1 MENCERLYR
10 ENRERVLRF
19 LLHLTGDVELARDLV
34 QETFARYLSRYGRDS
49 EQPGL
54 LFTIARN
61 AGLDALRR
69 RRTSTLPERET
80 ADPRRDPEHQLIDR
94 QEMDRLLAA
103 ISAAFDEPKTRLVL
117 ALPFSAGRKHAWLHG
132 EGVVIAEAQDETGWQ
147 IEVEWTARQE
157 KLWRD
162 L

>member
-10 ENRERVLRF
+10 DNRERVLRF

-34 QETFARYLSRYGRDS
+34 QETFARYLGRYGCDS
-49 EQPGL
+49 EQLGL

-94 QEMDRLLAA
+94 QEMERVLAA
-103 ISAAFDEPKTRLVL
+103 IRRLDDTDRQLVALL
-117 ALPFSAGRKHAWLHG
+117 ATGTFSYREIGRLLDLSETNVKVRVHRARLKLKALMAEG
-132 EGVVIAEAQDETGWQ
+132 EA
-147 IEVEWTARQE
+147 
-157 KLWRD
+157 
-162 L
+162 

>member
-1 MENCERLYR
+1 MESCERLYR
-10 ENRERVLRF
+10 DNRERVLRF

-49 EQPGL
+49 EQLGL

-69 RRTSTLPERET
+69 RRTSPLPERET

-94 QEMDRLLAA
+94 QELDRVLAA
-103 ISAAFDEPKTRLVL
+103 IRRLDDTDRQLVAFLATGTFSYREIGRLLDLSETNVKVRVHRARL
-117 ALPFSAGRKHAWLHG
+117 KLKALMAEG
-132 EGVVIAEAQDETGWQ
+132 EA
-147 IEVEWTARQE
+147 
-157 KLWRD
+157 
-162 L
+162 

>member
-1 MENCERLYR
+1 MESCERLYR
-10 ENRERVLRF
+10 DNRERVLRF

-49 EQPGL
+49 EQLGL

-103 ISAAFDEPKTRLVL
+103 IRRLDDTDRQLVALL
-117 ALPFSAGRKHAWLHG
+117 ATGTFSYREIGRLLDLSETNVKVRVHRARLKLKALMAEG
-132 EGVVIAEAQDETGWQ
+132 EA
-147 IEVEWTARQE
+147 
-157 KLWRD
+157 
-162 L
+162 

>member
-1 MENCERLYR
+1 MYR
-10 ENRERVLRF
+10 DNRERVLRF

-49 EQPGL
+49 EQLGL

-94 QEMDRLLAA
+94 QEMDRVLAA
-103 ISAAFDEPKTRLVL
+103 IRRLDDTDRQLVALL
-117 ALPFSAGRKHAWLHG
+117 ATSTFSYREIGRLLDLSETNVKVRVHRARLKLKALMAEG
-132 EGVVIAEAQDETGWQ
+132 EA
-147 IEVEWTARQE
+147 
-157 KLWRD
+157 
-162 L
+162 

>member
-94 QEMDRLLAA
+94 QEMDRVLAA
-103 ISAAFDEPKTRLVL
+103 IRRLDDTDRQLVALL
-117 ALPFSAGRKHAWLHG
+117 ATGTLSYREIGRLLDLSETNVKVRVHRARLKLKALMAEG
-132 EGVVIAEAQDETGWQ
+132 EA
-147 IEVEWTARQE
+147 
-157 KLWRD
+157 
-162 L
+162 

>member
-1 MENCERLYR
+1 MESCERLYR
-10 ENRERVLRF
+10 DNRERVLRF

-34 QETFARYLSRYGRDS
+34 QETFARYLCRYGRDS
-49 EQPGL
+49 EQAGL

-94 QEMDRLLAA
+94 QERDRVLAA
-103 ISAAFDEPKTRLVL
+103 IRRLDDTDRPLVAFLATGTFSYREIGRLLDLSETTVKVRVHRARL
-117 ALPFSAGRKHAWLHG
+117 KLKALMAEG
-132 EGVVIAEAQDETGWQ
+132 EA
-147 IEVEWTARQE
+147 
-157 KLWRD
+157 
-162 L
+162 

>member
-10 ENRERVLRF
+10 DNRERVLRF

-49 EQPGL
+49 EQLGL

-69 RRTSTLPERET
+69 RRTSPLPERET
-80 ADPRRDPEHQLIDR
+80 ADPRRQRQGREPEDVSGPGHGQ
-94 QEMDRLLAA
+94 QEERPLA
-103 ISAAFDEPKTRLVL
+103 
-117 ALPFSAGRKHAWLHG
+117 G
-132 EGVVIAEAQDETGWQ
+132 
-147 IEVEWTARQE
+147 QE
-157 KLWRD
+157 K
-162 L
+162 

>member
-10 ENRERVLRF
+10 DNRERVLRF

-94 QEMDRLLAA
+94 QEMDRVLAA
-103 ISAAFDEPKTRLVL
+103 IRRLDDTDRQLVAFLATGTFSYREIGRLLDLSETNVKVRVHRARL
-117 ALPFSAGRKHAWLHG
+117 KLKALMAEG
-132 EGVVIAEAQDETGWQ
+132 EA
-147 IEVEWTARQE
+147 
-157 KLWRD
+157 
-162 L
+162 

>member
-1 MENCERLYR
+1 MESCERLYR
-10 ENRERVLRF
+10 DNRERVLRF

-49 EQPGL
+49 EHLGL

-80 ADPRRDPEHQLIDR
+80 ADPRPNPEHQLIDR
-94 QEMDRLLAA
+94 QELDRVLAA
-103 ISAAFDEPKTRLVL
+103 IRRLDDTDRQLVALL
-117 ALPFSAGRKHAWLHG
+117 ATGTFSYREIGRLLDLSETNVKVRVHRARLKLKALMAEG
-132 EGVVIAEAQDETGWQ
+132 EA
-147 IEVEWTARQE
+147 
-157 KLWRD
+157 
-162 L
+162 

>member
-1 MENCERLYR
+1 MESCERLYR
-10 ENRERVLRF
+10 DNRERVLRF

-69 RRTSTLPERET
+69 RRTSPLPERET

-94 QEMDRLLAA
+94 QEMERVLAA
-103 ISAAFDEPKTRLVL
+103 IRRLDDTDRQLVAFLATGTFSYREIGRLLDLSETNVKVRVHRARL
-117 ALPFSAGRKHAWLHG
+117 KLKALMAEG
-132 EGVVIAEAQDETGWQ
+132 EA
-147 IEVEWTARQE
+147 
-157 KLWRD
+157 
-162 L
+162 

>member
-1 MENCERLYR
+1 MESCERLYR
-10 ENRERVLRF
+10 DNRERVLRF

-49 EQPGL
+49 EQAGL

-94 QEMDRLLAA
+94 QEMDRVLAA
-103 ISAAFDEPKTRLVL
+103 IRRLDDTDRQLVALLATGAFSYREIGRLLDLSETNVKVRVHRARL
-117 ALPFSAGRKHAWLHG
+117 KLKALMAEG
-132 EGVVIAEAQDETGWQ
+132 EA
-147 IEVEWTARQE
+147 
-157 KLWRD
+157 
-162 L
+162 

>member
-1 MENCERLYR
+1 MESCERLYR
-10 ENRERVLRF
+10 DNRERVLRF

-49 EQPGL
+49 EQLGL

-103 ISAAFDEPKTRLVL
+103 IRRLDDTDRQLVALL
-117 ALPFSAGRKHAWLHG
+117 ATSTFSYREIGRLLDLSETNVKVRVHRARLKLKALMAEG
-132 EGVVIAEAQDETGWQ
+132 EA
-147 IEVEWTARQE
+147 
-157 KLWRD
+157 
-162 L
+162 

>member
-10 ENRERVLRF
+10 DNRERVLRF

-49 EQPGL
+49 EQAGL

-94 QEMDRLLAA
+94 QEMDRVLAA
-103 ISAAFDEPKTRLVL
+103 IRRLDDTDRQLVAFLATGTFSYREIGRLLDLSETNVKVRVHRARL
-117 ALPFSAGRKHAWLHG
+117 KLKALMAEG
-132 EGVVIAEAQDETGWQ
+132 EA
-147 IEVEWTARQE
+147 
-157 KLWRD
+157 
-162 L
+162 

>member
-1 MENCERLYR
+1 MESCERLYLD
-10 ENRERVLRF
+10 NRERVLRF

-49 EQPGL
+49 EQLGL

-94 QEMDRLLAA
+94 QELDRVLAA
-103 ISAAFDEPKTRLVL
+103 IRRLDDTDRQLVALL
-117 ALPFSAGRKHAWLHG
+117 ATGTFSYREIGRLLDLSETNVKVRVHRARLKLKALMAEG
-132 EGVVIAEAQDETGWQ
+132 EA
-147 IEVEWTARQE
+147 
-157 KLWRD
+157 
-162 L
+162 

>member
-10 ENRERVLRF
+10 DNRERVLRF

-49 EQPGL
+49 EQLGL

-94 QEMDRLLAA
+94 QELDRVLAA
-103 ISAAFDEPKTRLVL
+103 IRRLDDTDRQLVALL
-117 ALPFSAGRKHAWLHG
+117 ATGTFSYREIGRLLDLSETNVKVRVHRARLKLKALMAEG
-132 EGVVIAEAQDETGWQ
+132 EA
-147 IEVEWTARQE
+147 
-157 KLWRD
+157 
-162 L
+162 

>member
-10 ENRERVLRF
+10 DNRERVLRF

-49 EQPGL
+49 EQLGL

-94 QEMDRLLAA
+94 QEMDRVLAA
-103 ISAAFDEPKTRLVL
+103 IRRLDDTDRQLVALL
-117 ALPFSAGRKHAWLHG
+117 ATGTFSYREIGRLLDLSETNVKVRVHRARLKLKALMAEG
-132 EGVVIAEAQDETGWQ
+132 EA
-147 IEVEWTARQE
+147 
-157 KLWRD
+157 
-162 L
+162 

>member
-1 MENCERLYR
+1 MESCERLYR
-10 ENRERVLRF
+10 DNRERVLRF

-69 RRTSTLPERET
+69 RRTSALPERET

-94 QEMDRLLAA
+94 QEMDRVLAA
-103 ISAAFDEPKTRLVL
+103 IRRLDDTDRQLVALL
-117 ALPFSAGRKHAWLHG
+117 ATGTFSYREIGRLLDLSETNVKVRVHRARLKLKALMAEG
-132 EGVVIAEAQDETGWQ
+132 EA
-147 IEVEWTARQE
+147 
-157 KLWRD
+157 
-162 L
+162 

>member
-1 MENCERLYR
+1 MESCERLYR
-10 ENRERVLRF
+10 DNRERVLRF

-49 EQPGL
+49 EQVGL

-94 QEMDRLLAA
+94 QEMDRVLAA
-103 ISAAFDEPKTRLVL
+103 IRRLDDTDRQLVALL
-117 ALPFSAGRKHAWLHG
+117 ATSTFSYREIGRLLDLSETNVKVRVHRARLKLKALMAEG
-132 EGVVIAEAQDETGWQ
+132 EA
-147 IEVEWTARQE
+147 
-157 KLWRD
+157 
-162 L
+162 

>member
-94 QEMDRLLAA
+94 QEMDRVLAA
-103 ISAAFDEPKTRLVL
+103 IRRLDDTDRQLVAFLATGTFSYREIGRLLDLSETNVKVRVHRARL
-117 ALPFSAGRKHAWLHG
+117 KLKALMAEG
-132 EGVVIAEAQDETGWQ
+132 EA
-147 IEVEWTARQE
+147 
-157 KLWRD
+157 
-162 L
+162 

>member
-10 ENRERVLRF
+10 DNRERVLRF

-69 RRTSTLPERET
+69 RRTSPLPERET

-94 QEMDRLLAA
+94 QELDRVLAA
-103 ISAAFDEPKTRLVL
+103 IRRLDDTDRQLVAFLATGTFSYREIGRLLDLSETNVKVRVHRARL
-117 ALPFSAGRKHAWLHG
+117 KLKALMAEG
-132 EGVVIAEAQDETGWQ
+132 EA
-147 IEVEWTARQE
+147 
-157 KLWRD
+157 
-162 L
+162 

>member
-1 MENCERLYR
+1 MESCERLYR
-10 ENRERVLRF
+10 DNRERVLRF

-49 EQPGL
+49 EQLGL

-94 QEMDRLLAA
+94 QEMDRVLAA
-103 ISAAFDEPKTRLVL
+103 IRRLDDTDRQLVAFLATGTFSYREIGRLLDLSETNVKVRVHRARL
-117 ALPFSAGRKHAWLHG
+117 KLKALMAEG
-132 EGVVIAEAQDETGWQ
+132 EA
-147 IEVEWTARQE
+147 
-157 KLWRD
+157 
-162 L
+162 